1 MYSKDWHKTLAA
13 GGALLASIMAT
24 TALGA
29 DAPPTTPAA
38 TPYPRHFEIDIAK
51 ANERAGE
58 IFVMIDTNGDGEITE
73 IEFMAAKPP
82 HDGPPGGHRMGMGMG
97 MGMGIGGPHGG
108 FRGRGPDGEL
118 TAEQRDAQTQAFE
131 TELFTAL
138 DTDHDGQLSP
148 TEFSTAREVAHN
160 LMKKQ
165 MFTKSDANGDGVL
178 TKDEF
183 PPFAS
188 KVTAMDTNGDGTVTR
203 DEMKAA
209 RAARGAQGA
218 TPQN

>member
-1 MYSKDWHKTLAA
+1 MNSKDFHPTRVAC
-13 GGALLASIMAT
+13 GALLAGIMAT

-29 DAPPTTPAA
+29 DAPPTPTVSPPAR
-38 TPYPRHFEIDIAK
+38 PHGEIDLAK
-51 ANERAGE
+51 ANERAAK
-58 IFVMIDTNGDGEITE
+58 IFVMVDTNGDGKITE
-73 IEFMAAKPP
+73 IEFIEAKPP
-82 HDGPPGGHRMGMGMG
+82 QDGLAGGPGMGMG
-97 MGMGIGGPHGG
+97 MGGPHPGM
-108 FRGRGPDGEL
+108 RGPGPDGAM
-118 TAEQRDAQTQAFE
+118 TPEQRDVQTQAFQ

-138 DTDHDGQLSP
+138 DTDHNGQLSP
-148 TEFSTAREVAHN
+148 TEFSKAREVAQN

-165 MFTKSDANGDGVL
+165 MFTKSDKNGDGVL

-209 RAARGAQGA
+209 RAAKGAQPA